1 MAQPECPFGF
11 LVCPSGVCRCGWQ
24 GRERKGEFEPQS
36 PVAAA
41 GSSRPSHVQAWPPTA
56 TVRPATHTPG
66 LLGGARPIPEGFQTG
81 GAWHP

>member
-1 MAQPECPFGF
+1 MAQPECAFGF
-11 LVCPSGVCRCGWQ
+11 LVCPSGVCRRRRQ
-24 GRERKGEFEPQS
+24 GGERKGESEPLS

-56 TVRPATHTPG
+56 AVRQATCTPG
-66 LLGGARPIPEGFQTG
+66 LLGGARPIPEGSQTE